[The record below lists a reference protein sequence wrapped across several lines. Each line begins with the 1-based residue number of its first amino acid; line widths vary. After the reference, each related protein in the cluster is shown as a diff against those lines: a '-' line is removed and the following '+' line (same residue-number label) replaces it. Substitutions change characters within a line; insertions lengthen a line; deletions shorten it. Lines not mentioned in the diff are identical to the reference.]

1 MSDPAFGISITRVD
15 SEPRPAVYSDMSV
28 VGIIGTAPAANSTSF
43 PLSTPVF
50 MYSDDAALSAALGTG
65 GTIADAIG
73 LINAQ
78 LGEFQVAAKIVV
90 VRVAEGASAAAT
102 IQNIVGNSALKT
114 GIHAFTEAGAILGVI
129 PRLICAPG
137 FTSQQ
142 ENGVSAIAMTN
153 PGNNYA
159 SPPTVSFSGGG
170 GTGAA
175 ATAVLTNGVGS
186 ISVGA
191 GGTGYST
198 APTVTLSAPQTAGG
212 IQATATATVAAGAIT
227 GFTVTNP
234 GSGYSAP
241 PTVTITGA
249 GTGGT
254 GTAVLAGRVG
264 SLTIT
269 NPGSGYTSAPTI
281 AFSGGGGTAAA
292 ATATVAPL
300 ANAVCA
306 ALPEVLNKLLAHAV
320 VDGPATTEAAAI
332 AWRETL
338 SNGRIIP
345 VDPAVRV
352 LSGGAAVTRPF
363 SPAVIGI
370 GVRRDHEKQGRPFHS
385 WANQPVAGIVGPSRP
400 VSFSLTDGATE
411 GQRLLAGNIG
421 VLLRGELGVETAIA
435 SGGFVYVG
443 TDNAGEDD
451 LWRFYNV
458 TRGRDYIHLMFLRT
472 LRFYLGRFNLTGQ
485 TIQAVLNTMGFAMRD
500 LKADGDI
507 LGYEVKFTRD
517 QNSPE
522 QLRQGR
528 FTVSFAAEEAP
539 VLRYLGIQSARYR
552 PALDA
557 LLDDLLAQIDA
568 VTG

>member
-1 MSDPAFGISITRVD
+1 MSDPTFGISITRID
-15 SEPRPAVYSDMSV
+15 NEPRPAVYSDMSV
-28 VGIIGTAPAANSTSF
+28 VGLIGTAPEADPAVF
-43 PLSTPVF
+43 PLDTPVF
-50 MYSDDAALSAALGTG
+50 LYSDDAAKRTALGAQ
-65 GTIADAIG
+65 GTIPNALA

-78 LGEFQVAAKIVV
+78 LGEFQVAAKVV
-90 VRVAEGASAAAT
+90 MVRVEEGDTVSET
-102 IQNIVGNSALKT
+102 IANIVGDGIST
-114 GIHAFTEAGAILGVI
+114 GLEAFVQAGPLLGVI
-129 PRLICAPG
+129 PRLLCAPG
-137 FTSQQ
+137 FTSQRQ
-142 ENGVSAIAMTN
+142 
-153 PGNNYA
+153 
-159 SPPTVSFSGGG
+159 
-170 GTGAA
+170 
-175 ATAVLTNGVGS
+175 GS
-186 ISVGA
+186 D
-191 GGTGYST
+191 
-198 APTVTLSAPQTAGG
+198 
-212 IQATATATVAAGAIT
+212 
-227 GFTVTNP
+227 
-234 GSGYSAP
+234 
-241 PTVTITGA
+241 
-249 GTGGT
+249 
-254 GTAVLAGRVG
+254 
-264 SLTIT
+264 
-269 NPGSGYTSAPTI
+269 
-281 AFSGGGGTAAA
+281 
-292 ATATVAPL
+292 

-306 ALPEVLNKLLAHAV
+306 ALPAICNKLLAHAV
-320 VDGPATTEAAAI
+320 VDGPATTEQAAI
-332 AWRETL
+332 DWRETISSSRL
-338 SNGRIIP
+338 IP

-352 LSGGAAVTRPF
+352 MAGSDVAVMPL

-400 VSFSLTDGATE
+400 INFSLTDGATE
-411 GQRLLAGNIG
+411 GQRLLSNNVG

-522 QLRQGR
+522 ELRQGR
-528 FTVSFAAEEAP
+528 FTVNFAAEEAP

-557 LLDDLLAQIDA
+557 LLDDLLAQVDA

>member
-1 MSDPAFGISITRVD
+1 MSDPTFGISITRID
-15 SEPRPAVYSDMSV
+15 NEPRPAVYSDMSV
-28 VGIIGTAPAANSTSF
+28 VGLIGTAPEADAAVY
-43 PLSTPVF
+43 PLDMPVF
-50 MYSDDAALSAALGTG
+50 IYSDDAAKRTALGTE
-65 GTIADAIG
+65 GTIADALT

-78 LGEFQVAAKIVV
+78 LGEFQVAAKVVV
-90 VRVAEGASAAAT
+90 VRVEEGATVNET
-102 IQNIVGNSALKT
+102 IANIVGDGIAT
-114 GIHAFTEAGAILGVI
+114 GLEAFVQAGPLLGII

-137 FTSQQ
+137 FTSQRQ
-142 ENGVSAIAMTN
+142 
-153 PGNNYA
+153 
-159 SPPTVSFSGGG
+159 
-170 GTGAA
+170 GTD
-175 ATAVLTNGVGS
+175 
-186 ISVGA
+186 
-191 GGTGYST
+191 
-198 APTVTLSAPQTAGG
+198 
-212 IQATATATVAAGAIT
+212 
-227 GFTVTNP
+227 
-234 GSGYSAP
+234 
-241 PTVTITGA
+241 
-249 GTGGT
+249 
-254 GTAVLAGRVG
+254 
-264 SLTIT
+264 
-269 NPGSGYTSAPTI
+269 
-281 AFSGGGGTAAA
+281 
-292 ATATVAPL
+292 

-306 ALPEVLNKLLAHAV
+306 ALPALCNKLLAHAV
-320 VDGPATTEAAAI
+320 VDGPATTEQAAI
-332 AWRETL
+332 DWRETI
-338 SNGRIIP
+338 SSGRLIP
-345 VDPAVRV
+345 VDPSVRV
-352 LSGGAAVTRPF
+352 MAGSEVAVVPL

-400 VSFSLTDGATE
+400 INFSLTDGATE
-411 GQRLLAGNIG
+411 GQRLLSHNVG

-451 LWRFYNV
+451 FWRFYNV

-522 QLRQGR
+522 ELRQGR
-528 FTVSFAAEEAP
+528 FTVNFAAEEAP

-557 LLDDLLAQIDA
+557 LLDDLLAQVDA

>member
-1 MSDPAFGISITRVD
+1 MSDPTFGISITRID
-15 SEPRPAVYSDMSV
+15 NEPRPAVYSDMSV
-28 VGIIGTAPAANSTSF
+28 VGLIGTAPEADPDVF
-43 PLSTPVF
+43 PLDTPVF
-50 MYSDDAALSAALGTG
+50 LYSDDAAKRTALGTE
-65 GTIADAIG
+65 GTISDALN
-73 LINAQ
+73 LINSQ
-78 LGEFQVAAKIVV
+78 LGEFQVAAKVVV
-90 VRVAEGASAAAT
+90 VRVEEGANVNET
-102 IQNIVGNSALKT
+102 ITNIVGDGIST
-114 GIHAFTEAGAILGVI
+114 GLQAFVQAGPLLGII

-137 FTSQQ
+137 FTSQR
-142 ENGVSAIAMTN
+142 
-153 PGNNYA
+153 
-159 SPPTVSFSGGG
+159 
-170 GTGAA
+170 
-175 ATAVLTNGVGS
+175 
-186 ISVGA
+186 
-191 GGTGYST
+191 
-198 APTVTLSAPQTAGG
+198 
-212 IQATATATVAAGAIT
+212 
-227 GFTVTNP
+227 
-234 GSGYSAP
+234 
-241 PTVTITGA
+241 
-249 GTGGT
+249 T
-254 GTAVLAGRVG
+254 GTD
-264 SLTIT
+264 
-269 NPGSGYTSAPTI
+269 
-281 AFSGGGGTAAA
+281 
-292 ATATVAPL
+292 

-306 ALPEVLNKLLAHAV
+306 ALPALCNKLLAHAV
-320 VDGPATTEAAAI
+320 VDGPATTEQAAI
-332 AWRETL
+332 DWRETISSSRL
-338 SNGRIIP
+338 IP

-352 LSGGAAVTRPF
+352 LAGSEVAVMPL

-400 VSFSLTDGATE
+400 INFSLTDGATE
-411 GQRLLAGNIG
+411 GQRLLSHNVG

-522 QLRQGR
+522 ELRQGR
-528 FTVSFAAEEAP
+528 FTVNFAAEEAP

-557 LLDDLLAQIDA
+557 LLDDLLAQVDA